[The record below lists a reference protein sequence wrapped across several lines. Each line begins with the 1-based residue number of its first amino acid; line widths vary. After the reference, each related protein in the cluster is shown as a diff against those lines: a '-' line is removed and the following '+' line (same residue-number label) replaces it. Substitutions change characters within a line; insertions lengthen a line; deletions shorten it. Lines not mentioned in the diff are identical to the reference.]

1 MPFHMLDFSIFLTA
15 DAWIALA
22 TLAVLEI
29 VLGIDNIIFI
39 SLVAH
44 QLEPSRRGLARRIGL
59 LLGLGLRV
67 LLLLFISW
75 IISLS
80 HPLFTIAGMAFSWR
94 DLIFIAGGL
103 FLLTK
108 STREIH
114 DMVEEE
120 DASHRHRHAGM
131 LSVII
136 QIALFDIVF
145 SIDSVVTAVGMVE
158 HVEVMIAA
166 VVMAMI
172 VMMIASG
179 PAAEFVERHPTV
191 KMLALS
197 FLLLI
202 GMSLVADGLEF
213 HIPRQYLYFAVA
225 FSGGVEF
232 LNQLV
237 ARRRARRRHA
247 HQHEQHPP
255 S

>member
-1 MPFHMLDFSIFLTA
+1 MFDIFLTA
-15 DAWIALA
+15 NASIALA
-22 TLAVLEI
+22 TLVVLEI

-44 QLEPSRRGLARRIGL
+44 QVEPARRNLARRIGL
-59 LLGLGLRV
+59 LLGLALRIA
-67 LLLLFISW
+67 LLSMIAW

-80 HPLFTIAGMAFSWR
+80 NPVLTLAGIPLSWR
-94 DLIFIAGGL
+94 DLIFLGGGL

-120 DASHRHRHAGM
+120 EGSLKRKHSTMFA
-131 LSVII
+131 VIV

-158 HVEVMIAA
+158 QLQI
-166 VVMAMI
+166 MI
-172 VMMIASG
+172 VAIVLAMFVMLFASG
-179 PAAEFVERHPTV
+179 IVAEFVDRHPTV

-202 GMSLVADGLEF
+202 GVSLFADGLHF
-213 HIPRQYLYFAVA
+213 HIPREYLYFAVA

-232 LNQLV
+232 LNQMV
-237 ARRRARRRHA
+237 ARRRAQHA
-247 HQHEQHPP
+247 KAAPP
-255 S
+255 EEG

>member
-1 MPFHMLDFSIFLTA
+1 MFDVFFSA
-15 DAWIALA
+15 NAWIALA
-22 TLAVLEI
+22 TLVVLEI

-44 QLEPSRRGLARRIGL
+44 QVEPARRSFARRTGL
-59 LLGLGLRV
+59 LLGVLMRVV
-67 LLLLFISW
+67 LLSMIAW

-80 HPLFTIAGMAFSWR
+80 KPLFTAMGVPLSWR

-114 DMVEEE
+114 DMVEEQE
-120 DASHRHRHAGM
+120 ASVRRKYSTM
-131 LSVII
+131 FSVIL

-145 SIDSVVTAVGMVE
+145 SIDSVVTAVGMAE
-158 HVEVMIAA
+158 DLEVMIAA
-166 VVMAMI
+166 VVVAMI
-172 VMMIASG
+172 VMMVASG
-179 PAAEFVERHPTV
+179 AVAEFVDRHPTV

-202 GMSLVADGLEF
+202 GMSLVADGLHF

-225 FSGGVEF
+225 FSGAVEF

-237 ARRRARRRHA
+237 ARRRAQRRHA
-247 HQHEQHPP
+247 ADHKEG
-255 S
+255 